1 MNINASGMKDPVY
14 TSALNRE
21 LPHSDQ
27 AHSDST
33 FRTVFGSEPLKSE
46 FVKFLQTIFYQLD
59 SHKVLGQMGE
69 ILADPSKSDEQIYTE
84 LTAQIDQMRK
94 GLPSVFYQ
102 IQALSVLQKG
112 MGQQAQSLMKD
123 FRGHEFHNYLEVYFR
138 RDHKTLQKTANL
150 ALDGKV
156 LDISDKPYE
165 GGLKERLEAGALLSS
180 YPYRDSLPLNDPDC
194 TSAELEPEKTY
205 KPIDDS
211 KIPDNDLDLIG
222 CLGGL
227 HHIPQDRLDPFAQSL
242 YAKLKPGGVVLL
254 REHNAG
260 SKELQA
266 LVSVVHSF
274 VNAAAGVTWDAE
286 SKKIRLFQSEDYWKK
301 FMERH
306 HFIYVPH
313 PAEVLTDDPTQ
324 NGMMAF
330 VKAPQNLEDLKIAA
344 KYRKDS
350 YKTPDSTRAT
360 WIEWGNVR
368 YAKQFAE
375 FIQDHHASAFDYI
388 GHLRQHWTH
397 FTNYLTESR
406 RDLSWQQII
415 CSDNFAT
422 SLFIL
427 LTTTVQC
434 LTSYVGYLPS
444 MAIARCR
451 HGVNWRDAT
460 DLTAVERYQAQVEKE
475 YSEFIDHTPAYMF
488 PYLSK
493 IRGLWD
499 GVIRSDESSWVK
511 ALSFID
517 GLSGTLSLLVKAAI
531 CAPVRMIYTTS
542 NGQVIQ
548 NSQVAVLIKDPLNQI
563 TDKGIEIEGQQY
575 PVKVVYGTQDQ
586 HKLVLMPSYRPFTAF
601 CKNLPDQVELVEIG
615 SQANITLDVLYKQL
629 EQRLSHD
636 EVEARLIYEMKRL
649 QDPAK
654 RTYATYEVPVGKLAA
669 LIERIGKKK
678 VEYIHE

>member
-1 MNINASGMKDPVY
+1 MNTIGSIPN
-14 TSALNRE
+14 L
-21 LPHSDQ
+21 HSDPTGFLSAEQ
-27 AHSDST
+27 PSVDSA
-33 FRTVFGSEPLKSE
+33 FRTVFTSEDLKGE

-59 SHKVLGQMGE
+59 SSKVLDQMGE
-69 ILADPSKSDEQIYTE
+69 ILADPSKSDEQIYQD

-112 MGQQAQSLMKD
+112 MGKQAQGLMKD

-138 RDHKTLQKTANL
+138 RYHKTLQKTANL

-156 LDISDKPYE
+156 LDISDRPYE

-180 YPYRDSLPLNDPDC
+180 YPYRNFIPLNDPDC
-194 TSAELEPEKTY
+194 TSPELEPEKTY
-205 KPIDDS
+205 KTIEDS
-211 KIPDNDLDLIG
+211 DVENNDLDLIAL
-222 CLGGL
+222 LGGL
-227 HHIPQDRLDPFAQSL
+227 HHIPEARLDSFAQSL
-242 YAKLKPGGVVLL
+242 HAKLKPGGVVLL

-286 SKKIRLFQSEDYWKK
+286 SKEIRSFQSEDNWKE

-306 HFIYVPH
+306 HFIQVPH

-330 VKAPQNLEDLKIAA
+330 VKAPQNLQDLKIAA

-388 GHLRQHWTH
+388 GHLKQHWTH

-406 RDLSWQQII
+406 RDLSWGQLI

-451 HGVNWRDAT
+451 YGVNWRDVT

-499 GVIRSDESSWVK
+499 AVIRSDESSWVK
-511 ALSFID
+511 ALSFMD
-517 GLSGTLSLLVKAAI
+517 ALSGTVGLLVKAAI

-542 NGQVIQ
+542 DGQVIQ
-548 NSQVAVLIKDPLNQI
+548 NDRIAVLIKDPSNKI
-563 TDKGIEIEGQQY
+563 TDKGIEIEGEQY
-575 PVKVVYGTQDQ
+575 PVKVVYATQDL

-601 CKNLPDQVELVEIG
+601 CKNLPEAVELVEIG
-615 SQANITLDVLYKQL
+615 SQSNITLDVLYGEL
-629 EQRLSHD
+629 EENLLHD
-636 EVEARLIYEMKRL
+636 EVEARLIYQMKRL
-649 QDPAK
+649 QDPGK
-654 RTYATYEVPVGKLAA
+654 RKYATYEVPVGKLAA
-669 LIERIGKKK
+669 LIERIGKEK